1 MKRFAY
7 SNILIAILLLISIVS
22 CEKNAFFDAGNII
35 SQEIL
40 LDKKISSI
48 EVNTML
54 DITLVQDSINK
65 AIVTCGENLLPDI
78 NIFVKD
84 DILHLNNTLKYNWSR
99 SYERVKLELHLI
111 SIPQLNIRKPAYI
124 TTRDTFKTNEFFL
137 IDWGEFTEVD
147 VNIDVNSCTIDV
159 SSDDF
164 GHYKISGKAVS
175 ATFYGKGS
183 SFIYANELRTQN
195 CTVKQLSIGDIFINV
210 SNELRVSLLSSGN
223 IYYSGNPNNVV
234 IDKRCS
240 IGKLIHVSDE

>member
-1 MKRFAY
+1 MKQLNFFKVT
-7 SNILIAILLLISIVS
+7 IAILLLFHIVS
-22 CEKNAFFDAGNII
+22 CEKNAFFNAGENV

-40 LDKKISSI
+40 LDKMISSI

-65 AIVTCGENLLPDI
+65 AIVTCGENLLSDI

-84 DILHLNNTLKYNWSR
+84 DILHLNNTIKYNWSR
-99 SYERVKLELHLI
+99 SYEKVKLELHLI

-137 IDWGEFTEVD
+137 IDWGEFTKVD
-147 VNIDVNSCTIDV
+147 VTLDVNSCAIDV

-164 GHYKISGKAVS
+164 GHYTVRGKAVS
-175 ATFYGKGS
+175 AKFYGKGS
-183 SFIYANELRTQN
+183 SFIYANELRAQN
-195 CTVKQLSIGDIFINV
+195 CTVKQLSIGDIYINV
-210 SNELRVSLLSSGN
+210 SNVLRVSLLSSGN

-234 IDKRCS
+234 IDKCS
-240 IGKLIHVSDE
+240 STGKLIHISDE

>member
-1 MKRFAY
+1 MKRLNY
-7 SNILIAILLLISIVS
+7 YKISIAILLLFQIVS
-22 CEKNAFFDAGNII
+22 CEKNAFFNAGEIV

-40 LDKKISSI
+40 FDKKISSI

-99 SYERVKLELHLI
+99 SYEKVKLELHLI
-111 SIPQLNIRKPAYI
+111 SVPQLNIRKPAYI

-147 VNIDVNSCTIDV
+147 VTLDVNSCTIDV

-164 GHYKISGKAVS
+164 GHYTVKGKAAS
-175 ATFYGKGS
+175 STFYGKGS
-183 SFIYANELRTQN
+183 SFIYANQLRSQN
-195 CTVKQLSIGDIFINV
+195 CNVKQLSIGDIYINV
-210 SNELRVSLLSSGN
+210 SNELSASLLSSGN
-223 IYYSGNPNNVV
+223 IYYSGNPNKVV
-234 IDKRCS
+234 IDKCNS
-240 IGKLIHVSDE
+240 TGKLIHISDE